1 MYGSRAAFRFEVPSR
16 ACGTCCRNFKSAA
29 LDRRAALGGALALGA
44 AALLPRAGRAQPEPR
59 RGGVLRWAI
68 PPNPG
73 SLDPVTGRTAAEFA
87 FLHTVFDAL
96 LDFDPM
102 TLDPKPGLAKSFAFE
117 DATTFVLDLVEGV
130 SFHDGTP
137 FDADAVKFNLD
148 RARSDPRSN
157 VRADIATVRAV
168 ETAGKHRVILRLD
181 RPNAALPAIL
191 SDRPGMMISPAHIK
205 QNGNVDQNPVGTGP
219 WKLVSWRSND
229 RFVATRNENYWRPGL
244 PYLDGIN
251 IAIMN
256 EPATAL
262 RSVMAGE
269 NDIATS
275 LGPQQKSV
283 ADRSKLVTQLTHSL
297 GMVGIYLNYSRPPL
311 SDVRIRQA
319 LNYAIDRDALNQAV
333 AAGLDVSTSAVLPQ
347 EHWACDPA
355 TAQYYRHDPDMARK
369 LLADAGFAA
378 GIDVPMLGWSDQIS
392 MQRQEVIV
400 TQLARSGVRVKLTPV
415 SASASSTMFF
425 GPAKQGAGRMAQ
437 IAARPD
443 PSQEYDNLFSK
454 DAYFNAGA
462 VELPGYRPLLDAT
475 MATTDLAQR
484 KAAFAKLQRFVV
496 ENALLVPIVFNT
508 AVTVHHPR
516 VNGFVLGMIGKPKC
530 TDVWLDA

>member
-1 MYGSRAAFRFEVPSR
+1 MSPPSVGR
-16 ACGTCCRNFKSAA
+16 MH
-29 LDRRAALGGALALGA
+29 RRGLLAGAAALGG
-44 AALLPRAGRAQPEPR
+44 AALLPRAAAAQSEPR
-59 RGGVLRWAI
+59 RGGVLRWAN

-87 FLHTVFDAL
+87 FLHVVFDAL

-102 TLDPKPGLAKSFAFE
+102 TLDPKAGLARTFGFE
-117 DATTFVLDLVEGV
+117 DPTTFVMELVENAA
-130 SFHDGTP
+130 FHDGTS

-148 RARSDPRSN
+148 RARTDPRSN
-157 VRADIATVRAV
+157 VKADIATVRAV
-168 ETAGKHRVILRLD
+168 EVGGKYRVILRLD
-181 RPNAALPAIL
+181 RPNAALPAVL
-191 SDRPGMMISPAHIK
+191 TDRAGMMVSPTHVR
-205 QNGNVDQNPVGTGP
+205 QNGPNVDQNPVGTGP
-219 WKLVSWRSND
+219 WKLVSWRNND
-229 RFVATRNENYWRPGL
+229 RFVATRNDSYWRPGL
-244 PYLDGIN
+244 PYLDGVN

-262 RSVMAGE
+262 RSVIAGE
-269 NDIATS
+269 NDLATS
-275 LGPQQKSV
+275 LGPQQKNV

-297 GMVGIYLNYSRPPL
+297 GMVGIYLNYARPPL
-311 SDVRIRQA
+311 NDTRIRQA
-319 LNYAIDRDALNQAV
+319 LNYAIDRDALNQAI
-333 AAGLDVSTSAVLPQ
+333 ALGLDVPTSAILPK

-355 TAQYYRHDPDMARK
+355 SAQYYRHDPAMARK
-369 LLADAGFAA
+369 LLAEAGFPE
-378 GIDVPMLGWSDQIS
+378 GIDIPMLGWSDQIS

-400 TQLARSGVRVKLTPV
+400 SQLARSGIRVQLTPV

-454 DAYFNAGA
+454 DAYFNAGG
-462 VELPGYRPLLDAT
+462 VELPGYRELLDAT
-475 MATTDLAQR
+475 MATTDRAAR

-508 AVTVHHPR
+508 AITVHHPR
-516 VNGFVLGMIGKPKC
+516 LKGFVLGMIGKPKC
-530 TDVWLDA
+530 ADVWLDA

>member
-1 MYGSRAAFRFEVPSR
+1 MSSVRPDAV
-16 ACGTCCRNFKSAA
+16 
-29 LDRRAALGGALALGA
+29 DRRAVLAGAAALGGTV
-44 AALLPRAGRAQPEPR
+44 LLPGDARAEPVPR
-59 RGGVLRWAI
+59 RGGVLRWAQS
-68 PPNPG
+68 PNAG
-73 SLDPVTGRTAAEFA
+73 SLDPVTGRTAAEFPV
-87 FLHTVFDAL
+87 LHLVFDAL

-102 TLDPKPGLAKSFAFE
+102 TLDPRPGLAKAFAFE
-117 DATTFVLDLVEGV
+117 DPKTFSMELVEGA

-157 VRADIATVRAV
+157 VKADIATIRAV
-168 ETAGKHRVILRLD
+168 EVAGKYRVILRLD

-191 SDRPGMMISPAHIK
+191 TDRPGMMVSPTHVR
-205 QNGNVDQNPVGTGP
+205 QNGPNVDQNPVGIGP
-219 WKLVSWRSND
+219 WKMVSWRNND
-229 RFVATRNENYWRPGL
+229 RFIAARNETYWRPGL
-244 PYLDGIN
+244 PYLDGVTLT
-251 IAIMN
+251 IMG

-262 RSVMAGE
+262 RSVIAGE
-269 NDIATS
+269 NDLATA

-283 ADRSKLVTQLTHSL
+283 AERSKLVTQLTHSL
-297 GMVGIYLNYSRPPL
+297 GMVGIYLNYGRPPL

-333 AAGLDVSTSAVLPQ
+333 ALSLDVPTSAILPQ

-355 TAQYYRHDPDMARK
+355 TAHYYRYDPGKARA
-369 LLADAGFAA
+369 LLAEAGYPD
-378 GIDVPMLGWSDQIS
+378 GIDIPMLGWSDQVS

-400 TQLARSGVRVKLTPV
+400 TQLARSGIRVALTPV

-454 DAYFNAGA
+454 DAYFNAGG
-462 VELPGYRPLLDAT
+462 VELAGYRELLDAT
-475 MATTDLAQR
+475 MATTDRAARQ
-484 KAAFAKLQRFVV
+484 AAFAKLQKFVV
-496 ENALLVPIVFNT
+496 ENALLVPILFNT
-508 AVTVHHPR
+508 AVTAHHPR
-516 VNGFVLGMIGKPKC
+516 VRNFVLGMIGKPKC
-530 TDVWLDA
+530 TDVWLDG